1 MSYSRRH
8 SKQQQ
13 QGSALIVA
21 IFVIVVMA
29 AMAAAMLRVAGSGQ
43 DITTREVLSTRAWF
57 TAHSTNED
65 MMRQLFPLAGTV
77 SEPAVDICLR
87 HHPDTG
93 TAYTFAP
100 AGVTGCRATTTCQ
113 SSNTGSVNTYFLIST
128 SQCGSGPHAVTRIQE
143 LWAKDLDNE

>member
-1 MSYSRRH
+1 MSYNRRH
-8 SKQQQ
+8 AKKQQ
-13 QGSALIVA
+13 QGSALVVA

-43 DITTREVLSTRAWF
+43 DITAREVLSTRAWF
-57 TAHSTNED
+57 TAHSANEV
-65 MMRQLFPLAGTV
+65 MMSQLFPLAGTT
-77 SEPAVDICLR
+77 SDSAVEICNR

-128 SQCGSGPHAVTRIQE
+128 AQCGSGPHAVTRIQE

>member
-1 MSYSRRH
+1 MSYSRRY

-29 AMAAAMLRVAGSGQ
+29 AMAAAMLRVAGSAQ

-57 TAHSTNED
+57 TAHSANED
-65 MMRQLFPLAGTV
+65 MMRQLFPLAGTA
-77 SEPAVDICLR
+77 SDPAVDICQR

-100 AGVTGCRATTTCQ
+100 AGINGCRAATTCQ
-113 SSNTGSVNTYFLIST
+113 STSTGSVNTYLLVS
-128 SQCGSGPHAVTRIQE
+128 SASCGSAPHTVSRIQE

>member
-1 MSYSRRH
+1 MSYSRRYA
-8 SKQQQ
+8 KKQQ

-29 AMAAAMLRVAGSGQ
+29 AMAAAMLRVAGSSQ

-57 TAHSTNED
+57 TAHSANEV
-65 MMRQLFPLAGTV
+65 MMSQLFPLAGTP
-77 SEPAVDICLR
+77 SDPAVEICNR

-93 TAYTFAP
+93 TAYSFAP

-113 SSNTGSVNTYFLIST
+113 SSNAGSVNTYLLVST
-128 SQCGSGPHAVTRIQE
+128 ASCGGSPHAVTRIQE
-143 LWAKDLDNE
+143 LWAKDLDHE